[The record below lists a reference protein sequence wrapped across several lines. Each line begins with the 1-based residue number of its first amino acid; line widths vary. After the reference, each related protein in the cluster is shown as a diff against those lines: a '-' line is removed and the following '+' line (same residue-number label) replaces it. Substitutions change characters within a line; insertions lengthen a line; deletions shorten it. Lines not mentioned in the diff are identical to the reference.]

1 MKRPILIHPDPR
13 LKKMCATLPDV
24 DDRIRKLADD
34 MLETMYDAPGIGLA
48 APQIGVLDRI
58 IVMDCVK
65 DEDEAPNPMVLIN
78 PEIIAASDE
87 TNVYEEGCLSIP
99 DQFAEV
105 TRPKQVQVRWMDLN
119 GGEQTQEF
127 DGLWATCV
135 QHEIDH
141 LNGKLFIDYLG
152 AMKRQMITRK
162 MQKLKRDIAR
172 GKETLTMA
180 VRPCLPWPDKRLRTP
195 AAEIEQITDA
205 HRDIWQDLIDTM
217 EAMPGVGMGANQI
230 GEMVRL
236 AVVDASEKRGQVV
249 RMANPVI
256 LHSSIELR
264 PHEEA
269 SPNLPGVSAVIKRP
283 RAVTV
288 EYLND
293 AGEMETRDFVGLWA
307 TSVQHQIDH
316 LNGKMY
322 FDHLSK
328 VKRDMLLRKARKLK

>member
-127 DGLWATCV
+127 DGFWATCV

-172 GKETLTMA
+172 GKEA
-180 VRPCLPWPDKRLRTP
+180 
-195 AAEIEQITDA
+195 
-205 HRDIWQDLIDTM
+205 
-217 EAMPGVGMGANQI
+217 
-230 GEMVRL
+230 
-236 AVVDASEKRGQVV
+236 
-249 RMANPVI
+249 
-256 LHSSIELR
+256 
-264 PHEEA
+264 
-269 SPNLPGVSAVIKRP
+269 
-283 RAVTV
+283 
-288 EYLND
+288 
-293 AGEMETRDFVGLWA
+293 
-307 TSVQHQIDH
+307 
-316 LNGKMY
+316 
-322 FDHLSK
+322 
-328 VKRDMLLRKARKLK
+328 

>member
-1 MKRPILIHPDPR
+1 
-13 LKKMCATLPDV
+13 MCATLPDV
-24 DDRIRKLADD
+24 DDCIRKLADD

-78 PEIIAASDE
+78 PEIIAASDV

-105 TRPKQVQVRWMDLN
+105 TRPKQVQVRWMYLN
-119 GGEQTQEF
+119 GSEQTQEF

-172 GKETLTMA
+172 GKEA
-180 VRPCLPWPDKRLRTP
+180 
-195 AAEIEQITDA
+195 
-205 HRDIWQDLIDTM
+205 
-217 EAMPGVGMGANQI
+217 
-230 GEMVRL
+230 
-236 AVVDASEKRGQVV
+236 
-249 RMANPVI
+249 
-256 LHSSIELR
+256 
-264 PHEEA
+264 
-269 SPNLPGVSAVIKRP
+269 
-283 RAVTV
+283 
-288 EYLND
+288 
-293 AGEMETRDFVGLWA
+293 
-307 TSVQHQIDH
+307 
-316 LNGKMY
+316 
-322 FDHLSK
+322 
-328 VKRDMLLRKARKLK
+328 